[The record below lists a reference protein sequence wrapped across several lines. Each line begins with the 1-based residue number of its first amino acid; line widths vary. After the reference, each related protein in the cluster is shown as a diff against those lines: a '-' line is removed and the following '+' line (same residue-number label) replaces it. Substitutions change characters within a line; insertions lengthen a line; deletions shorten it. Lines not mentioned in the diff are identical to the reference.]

1 MTKIRSIGVL
11 SLAKIMGF
19 VYGLLGLIV
28 GGIVSIL
35 TLFGINIIKTAQS
48 GPESLVA
55 ILGVLLLPI
64 IYGCA
69 GFIGGIIVAF
79 LFNLAAG
86 WVGGLEIKT
95 Q

>member
-19 VYGLLGLIV
+19 VYGLLGLII
-28 GGIVSIL
+28 GGFVSIL

-64 IYGCA
+64 IYGCV
-69 GFIGGIIVAF
+69 GFIGGIIVGF

-86 WVGGLEIKT
+86 WVGGLEVKT